1 MRQSM
6 IIMSHLYTARMLTIR
21 RHYIEEMMT
30 NEEKLIELI
39 PEYSL
44 LYDINRIKYNNTK
57 IKERVWIES

>member
-1 MRQSM
+1 
-6 IIMSHLYTARMLTIR
+6 
-21 RHYIEEMMT
+21 MMT